1 MATASLPQACL
12 GKTGF
17 WKPGSHHAQPGS
29 RTGTVM
35 PKGRLRHCVCVCVK
49 RFDSKTGAASL
60 LGAAAPSSITQPGCR
75 FSHQRNWGRIS
86 GAPWNSKAHKYPRT
100 GQRPLIDKP
109 SRLHSFQRN
118 QITSALLHRT
128 LLPFVCAELVQIRL
142 STLSFQSE
150 NSNVVTFWKIC
161 SNHLFFY
168 QKHNWRLI
176 WSLPGQDSALKRD
189 PRKLRSSRLRL
200 HWPSKPTALHRCR
213 GFPLQIQQGNSF
225 VPTGAADP
233 SLIYIQVKDSTDRVK
248 AHVATVTEVRQDH
261 LIKDHSKRRT
271 VMEPTL

>member
-1 MATASLPQACL
+1 
-12 GKTGF
+12 
-17 WKPGSHHAQPGS
+17 
-29 RTGTVM
+29 M

-75 FSHQRNWGRIS
+75 FSRQRNWGRIS

-118 QITSALLHRT
+118 QIASALLHRT
-128 LLPFVCAELVQIRL
+128 LLPFVCAELVQIRP

-161 SNHLFFY
+161 SNHPFFLSEA
-168 QKHNWRLI
+168 QLKAHLESARAGLGFKKGPQEAAI
-176 WSLPGQDSALKRD
+176 IQTAAALTLKAHRSSQMPRFSSSDSAR
-189 PRKLRSSRLRL
+189 
-200 HWPSKPTALHRCR
+200 
-213 GFPLQIQQGNSF
+213 QQLC
-225 VPTGAADP
+225 ADG
-233 SLIYIQVKDSTDRVK
+233 
-248 AHVATVTEVRQDH
+248 
-261 LIKDHSKRRT
+261 RR
-271 VMEPTL
+271 